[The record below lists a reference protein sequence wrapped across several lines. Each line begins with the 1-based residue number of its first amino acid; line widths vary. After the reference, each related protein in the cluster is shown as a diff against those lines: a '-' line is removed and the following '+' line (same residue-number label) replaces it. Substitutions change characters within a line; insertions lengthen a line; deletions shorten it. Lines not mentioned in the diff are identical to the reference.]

1 MPSSRAYATAAE
13 SSGLRPISELES
25 PGVTLSR
32 DCDRPVPC
40 GIGRTPNG
48 RRRGPPPP
56 PCSGH
61 IQTLVTITEVYV
73 GAETAVGLEEVARKA
88 KLRPLD
94 GGRLVLRPFP
104 TLAVPRL
111 AERVQDVVV
120 APWPRVYADL
130 RPLGVRGEE
139 AAQHLAEVHHVD

>member
-1 MPSSRAYATAAE
+1 VWDRTNTQWAATGAAAAA
-13 SSGLRPISELES
+13 LL
-25 PGVTLSR
+25 
-32 DCDRPVPC
+32 
-40 GIGRTPNG
+40 
-48 RRRGPPPP
+48 GPY
-56 PCSGH
+56 
-61 IQTLVTITEVYV
+61 QTLVTMTEVYV
-73 GAETAVGLEEVARKA
+73 GAETAVGLEDVARKA

-111 AERVQDVVV
+111 AERVQGVIV

-139 AAQHLAEVHHVD
+139 AAEHLAEMNHVD